1 MCQESMCPF
10 VCVVTMAYNVYVFI
24 PLATTALGVVFLF
37 LILLTT
43 SAFTGHA
50 GAHKVS
56 IINDLQLIKPPKL
69 TQNHVYNGLGNIVV
83 TL

>member
-1 MCQESMCPF
+1 MLFYYCIGLFAYLDFGVVKITKYQESMCPF
-10 VCVVTMAYNVYVFI
+10 ICFVTMAYNVYVFI

-56 IINDLQLIKPPKL
+56 IIND
-69 TQNHVYNGLGNIVV
+69 
-83 TL
+83 